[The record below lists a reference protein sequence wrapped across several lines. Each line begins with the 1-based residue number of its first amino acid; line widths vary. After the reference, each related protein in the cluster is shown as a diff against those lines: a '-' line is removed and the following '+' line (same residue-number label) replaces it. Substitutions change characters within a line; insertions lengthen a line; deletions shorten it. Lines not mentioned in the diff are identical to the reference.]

1 VRRARGAGRLRR
13 VILKACLNGGRRRS
27 AHAAVPVTPDELAE
41 DGAAAVAAG
50 AAVLH
55 VHPRGDDGRETLAA
69 GPVAATVEA
78 MRKAVDVPVGVT
90 TGAWILPDP
99 AARVAAI
106 GAWEVAPD
114 FASVNFHEAGAVALA
129 EALLAAGVAVEA
141 GLWTPASAQILA
153 ASGLEGSCVRLLI
166 EPTDDTVEAALT
178 TADATLAALAGVAPQ
193 VPRLLHGKGPTVW
206 PLLDEAWARGLQARV
221 GLEDTLDLPDGRT
234 ARGNAELVA
243 VAVERRGRVG

>member
-1 VRRARGAGRLRR
+1 M
-13 VILKACLNGGRRRS
+13 ILKACLNGGRPRS
-27 AHAAVPVTPDELAE
+27 EHAAVPVTPDDLAE

-55 VHPRGDDGRETLAA
+55 VHPRADDGRETLAA

-99 AARVAAI
+99 AARVAAV

-114 FASVNFHEAGAVALA
+114 FASVNFHEQGAVALA

-141 GLWTPASAQILA
+141 GLWTPEAARILA
-153 ASGLEGSCVRLLI
+153 ASALAGSCVRLLI
-166 EPTDDTVEAALT
+166 EPMDETVEAALA
-178 TADATLAALAGVAPQ
+178 TADATLAALEGVAPE
-193 VPRLLHGKGPTVW
+193 VPRLLHGKESTVW
-206 PLLDEAWARGLQARV
+206 PLVDEAWARGLQARV
-221 GLEDTLDLPDGRT
+221 GLEDTLTLPDGTR
-234 ARGNAELVA
+234 AAGNAELVA
-243 VAVERRGRVG
+243 AAVERRGKVG